1 MSDASHK
8 TTEQDLGSAATQRG
22 RAEDTPLP
30 SEQEGASGRQGAP
43 YARGAQEEHT
53 PLSRLFGTAT
63 PSRRG
68 DDWRLTILF
77 ALVCIAVIAA
87 LTWCVIGWRE
97 AQHLVAVT
105 GAIKAAGVA
114 S

>member
-8 TTEQDLGSAATQRG
+8 TTKQDLGAAATQRG
-22 RAEDTPLP
+22 RAEGTLPP
-30 SEQEGASGRQGAP
+30 SEQEGAS
-43 YARGAQEEHT
+43 GAQEEHT

-97 AQHLVAVT
+97 SQHLVAVT

-114 S
+114 F